1 MKIGYAATGLFLIV
15 ALTAG
20 LAPAP
25 VRASDRSA
33 DQERPIRLYASAH
46 FGPIGAINV
55 NSLTDGAVA
64 IDGRIARG
72 DDLIWGGELIK
83 VLPDRTARV
92 ALDSIGQ
99 VTLARGAM
107 VRFASSRAS
116 SDDAGCEVLVASLV
130 EGSIAVRLNAGSG
143 AYVEAASSAFIASRG
158 ASFTV
163 RVEGGRALLSTIAGV
178 VRVHDQTPP
187 QDLNIRIVDDLGRP
201 VSSGS
206 QLSVR
211 ARSTRQVQVQVT
223 DKNDKPIPDLPVLFS
238 LADPCLGSLGLG
250 AVAGASLVQKTDK
263 RGIAAVP
270 LIAGAARCAGSI
282 IAKVEGTNASISIQT
297 RVQPNA
303 RFWNTQNTVLVV
315 AAAAAAGIVTGFLV
329 SNSGSNQPITPVP
342 PPSVKP

>member
-15 ALTAG
+15 TLTAG

-25 VRASDRSA
+25 VSASDHNL
-33 DQERPIRLYASAH
+33 DKERPIRLYASAH
-46 FGPIGAINV
+46 IAPIGTLRINSPIGGDVAIN
-55 NSLTDGAVA
+55 
-64 IDGRIARG
+64 GRIPRG
-72 DDLIWGGELIK
+72 DELIWGGELIK
-83 VLPDRTARV
+83 VFPARTARV
-92 ALDSIGQ
+92 TLDSIGQ
-99 VTLARGAM
+99 VTLSRGAV
-107 VRFASSRAS
+107 VRFSSFRAS
-116 SDDAGCEVLVASLV
+116 HDDAESGVLVASLV
-130 EGSIAVRLNAGSG
+130 EGSIGVKLNAGAG
-143 AYVEAASSAFIASRG
+143 AYVEAGASAFTASRG

-163 RVEGGRALLSTIAGV
+163 RVEEGRASLNTVAGV
-178 VRVHDQTPP
+178 VGVRSQAPP
-187 QDLNIRIVDDLGRP
+187 QDLNIRVVDDLGRP

-250 AVAGASLVQKTDK
+250 ALAGATLVQKTDK

-282 IAKVEGTNASISIQT
+282 IAKVEGTNVSVSIQT

-315 AAAAAAGIVTGFLV
+315 VAVAAAGIVTGFLV
-329 SNSGSNQPITPVP
+329 SNSGSRQAITPVP
-342 PPSVKP
+342 PPGVKP